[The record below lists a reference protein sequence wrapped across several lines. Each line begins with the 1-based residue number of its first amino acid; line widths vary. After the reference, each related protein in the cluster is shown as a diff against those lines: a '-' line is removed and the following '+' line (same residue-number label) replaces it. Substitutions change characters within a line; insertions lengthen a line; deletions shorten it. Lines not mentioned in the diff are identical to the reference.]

1 MAELSEQL
9 TRLMR
14 ESVNAS
20 MEAAVKFQ
28 EQTWRLVDEL
38 VQRGAVA
45 KEEGKKLLDGW
56 TRRTEEFQERMEE
69 KYQQLEESLRA
80 GFKGTLPPTRKDLE
94 ELHRKLDQLM
104 VNLQGVGGK
113 QPQRRGKG
121 KKAQKTK
128 AKAGR
133 KRR

>member
-1 MAELSEQL
+1 MAELSEQIA
-9 TRLMR
+9 RMMR

-20 MEAAVKFQ
+20 AEAAVKFQ
-28 EQTWRLVDEL
+28 EHTWKLVDEL

-45 KEEGKKLLDGW
+45 KEEGKKLLDAW

-69 KYQQLEESLRA
+69 KYRKLDENLRA
-80 GFKGTLPPTRKDLE
+80 GLKGTLPPTRK
-94 ELHRKLDQLM
+94 ELDELNRKLDQLM
-104 VNLQGVGGK
+104 LNLQGLGRK
-113 QPQRRGKG
+113 QPQR
-121 KKAQKTK
+121 KKRVKAKQKTK

>member
-20 MEAAVKFQ
+20 TEAAVKFQ

-38 VQRGAVA
+38 VQRGTVA

-56 TRRTEEFQERMEE
+56 TRRTEEFQDRMEE
-69 KYQQLEESLRA
+69 KYQRLEESLRA

-104 VNLQGVGGK
+104 VNLKGVGGK
-113 QPQRRGKG
+113 QPQRKGRGKRV
-121 KKAQKTK
+121 QKTK